1 VNILA
6 ATADNTG
13 ADAGVI
19 GFFAIVFVGGLT
31 TLLLFDMV
39 RRIRRSNLRAQI
51 SAKLDAEQA
60 EAAEERAIKKA
71 QGK

>member
-6 ATADNTG
+6 AAADSTG
-13 ADAGVI
+13 ADAGVV
-19 GFFAIVFVGGLT
+19 GFFAILFIGGLT

-39 RRIRRSNLRAQI
+39 RRIRRTNLRAQI
-51 SAKLDAEQA
+51 TAKLDAEQA
-60 EAAEERAIKKA
+60 EEQAIKKA

>member
-1 VNILA
+1 VNIVA

-31 TLLLFDMV
+31 TVLLFDMV
-39 RRIRRSNLRAQI
+39 RRIRRANLRAQI
-51 SAKLDAEQA
+51 TAKLDAEQA
-60 EAAEERAIKKA
+60 A
-71 QGK
+71 QKN